1 MPTYEYQCGTCG
13 NRFEKYQS
21 FSDEPI
27 KICPECGNE
36 VRKVFSAAG
45 IIFKGS
51 GWYVNDSRK
60 SSGSDS
66 KSSAKTSAD
75 GDSTSSKS
83 ESSETKTEVKAEG
96 SSDSKSEPKTETK
109 SDSKSDGKKEAAA

>member
-51 GWYVNDSRK
+51 GWYINDSRK
-60 SSGSDS
+60 
-66 KSSAKTSAD
+66 A
-75 GDSTSSKS
+75 TSSKLGG
-83 ESSETKTEVKAEG
+83 E
-96 SSDSKSEPKTETK
+96 SKSEPKTEATAETK
-109 SDSKSDGKKEAAA
+109 SETKAESSGETKTEAKPESKSEAKPDSKKEAAA

>member
-1 MPTYEYQCGTCG
+1 MPTYEYQCGTCD

-27 KICPECGNE
+27 KVCPECGNA
-36 VRKVFSAAG
+36 VRKVISAAG

-60 SSGSDS
+60 
-66 KSSAKTSAD
+66 KSSS
-75 GDSTSSKS
+75 S
-83 ESSETKTEVKAEG
+83 ESKPEVKAETGSETKAEATPETKTEAAPASAPAAEA
-96 SSDSKSEPKTETK
+96 KPEAKPETK
-109 SDSKSDGKKEAAA
+109 SSNKEAAA

>member
-21 FSDEPI
+21 FSDEPV
-27 KICPECGNE
+27 KVCPECGNE

-51 GWYVNDSRK
+51 GWYINDSRK
-60 SSGSDS
+60 ATSSTVG
-66 KSSAKTSAD
+66 
-75 GDSTSSKS
+75 SKS
-83 ESSETKTEVKAEG
+83 ETKAETAGENKSEAKAEASSEAKSETKTE
-96 SSDSKSEPKTETK
+96 TK
-109 SDSKSDGKKEAAA
+109 PEAKKEAAA

>member
-21 FSDEPI
+21 FSDEPV
-27 KICPECGNE
+27 KVCPECGNE

-51 GWYVNDSRK
+51 GWYINDSRK
-60 SSGSDS
+60 
-66 KSSAKTSAD
+66 A
-75 GDSTSSKS
+75 TSSTVGNKNETKAETS
-83 ESSETKTEVKAEG
+83 GETKTEAKAEAG
-96 SSDSKSEPKTETK
+96 SEAKSEPKTETK
-109 SDSKSDGKKEAAA
+109 PEAKKEAAA